1 MAVPAHDKYYL
12 RSLHDDIALYDRKLA
27 HLNKFETFS
36 TEADRVASAKKLNS
50 KRDLLVRTAALLV
63 SEGIEFKPSELPPSL
78 RFDTNLPEV
87 LGIPIAAETPALRE
101 AKVATMP
108 IPSPFAGT
116 ALDVQKDVLA
126 YKRSR
131 SKTSA
136 RLTPEA

>member
-27 HLNKFETFS
+27 HLNKFETFA

-78 RFDTNLPEV
+78 RFGTSVPEA
-87 LGIPIAAETPALRE
+87 LDLSIAEKPAFRKT
-101 AKVATMP
+101 KVAAMP

-116 ALDVQKDVLA
+116 ALDVQNDVLA
-126 YKRSR
+126 YKRAR
-131 SKTSA
+131 SKMPS
-136 RLTPEA
+136 RLAPEA